1 MSSERALHYRR
12 PWWGRLHGY
21 LALARVSNSP
31 TVVSNVLAG
40 AALGGALRP
49 DGVVVALAV
58 AMVLFYTAGMYLN
71 DLCDYAIDVRERPG
85 RPLPS
90 GSVSRSAAGVGVVAF
105 FAVGSALLWLVE
117 TVPFGTGL
125 LLIGVI
131 VVYDLWH
138 KTNPLSP
145 LLMAA
150 ARALVY
156 VTAFTA
162 FASMLSRS
170 LIAWASLLFLYV
182 VGLTYIAKTE
192 TGPRLTGYWPAVL
205 LFLPAI
211 AFAAETPDI
220 RTLPLLLL
228 FAGWVAY
235 SVSFVYRAGH
245 RSVGRAIGYLIA
257 GIALLDALAL
267 AVAGSGIGVVLALVA
282 FGSTLFFQRYIRGT

>member
-1 MSSERALHYRR
+1 MSSERAFHYRR
-12 PWWGRLHGY
+12 PWVGRLRPY

-40 AALGGALRP
+40 AALGGMLRP
-49 DGVVVALAV
+49 DGVVVAIAV

-71 DLCDYAIDVRERPG
+71 DLCDYAIDVRQRPD

-90 GSVSRSAAGVGVVAF
+90 GSVSRSAAVAAVVAF
-105 FAVGSALLWLVE
+105 FAVGSALLWLM
-117 TVPFGTGL
+117 GSAALGSGL
-125 LLIGVI
+125 VLVGVI

-150 ARALVY
+150 ARTLVY
-156 VTAFTA
+156 VTAYLA
-162 FASMLSRS
+162 FSSVLSASLV
-170 LIAWASLLFLYV
+170 AWGSLLFLYV

-192 TGPRLTGYWPAVL
+192 TGPRLTGYWPALL

-211 AFAAETPDI
+211 AFVAETPPFG
-220 RTLPLLLL
+220 TVPVLLL
-228 FAGWVAY
+228 FAAWVAY
-235 SVSFVYRAGH
+235 SVSFVYRTH
-245 RSVGRAIGYLIA
+245 QRSVGRAIGYLIA
-257 GIALLDALAL
+257 GIALLDALVL
-267 AVAGSGIGVVLALVA
+267 AVAGSVVGVALALVA

>member
-1 MSSERALHYRR
+1 MSSERTLHFGQL
-12 PWWGRLHGY
+12 WSGRLRGH

-40 AALGGALRP
+40 AALGGTLQP
-49 DGVVVALAV
+49 DSGVVALAV

-71 DLCDYAIDVRERPG
+71 DLCDYAIDVRERPD

-90 GSVSRSAAGVGVVAF
+90 GSVSRNTAVIAVVAF
-105 FAVGSALLWLVE
+105 FAVGSALLWLVGPA
-117 TVPFGTGL
+117 PFGTGL

-145 LLMAA
+145 LVMAA

-162 FASMLSRS
+162 FSSVFSRS
-170 LIAWASLLFLYV
+170 LITWASLLFLYV

-192 TGPRLTGYWPAVL
+192 TGPRLTGYWPAGL
-205 LFLPAI
+205 IALPAI
-211 AFAAETPDI
+211 AFVVETPTFN
-220 RTLPLLLL
+220 TLPLLLL

-235 SVSFVYRAGH
+235 STSFVYRARQ

-267 AVAGSGIGVVLALVA
+267 AIAGSVVGVVLALIA